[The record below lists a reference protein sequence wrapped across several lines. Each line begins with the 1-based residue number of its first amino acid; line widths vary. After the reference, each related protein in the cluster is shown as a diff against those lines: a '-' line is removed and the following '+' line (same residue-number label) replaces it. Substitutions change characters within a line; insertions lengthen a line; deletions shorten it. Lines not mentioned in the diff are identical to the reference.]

1 MSEPV
6 LFTPLTLRGLT
17 LPNRVVVS
25 PMCQYSAVAG
35 LANDWHLVNA
45 GSRAVGGAG
54 LFIVEASGVE
64 ARGRITP
71 ADLGIWSDDHIAPLR
86 RIVDFVHS
94 QGTKAGIQ
102 LAHAG
107 RKASCNL
114 PWLGGKQLSLD
125 NGGWQTV
132 APSALPFGESDR
144 PPAELTRDEIAE
156 LVQKFTEAARRAL
169 AAGFDLVEIHGA
181 HGYLLSEFLSPLA
194 NQRTDEYGGSFENR
208 TRFPLEVTD
217 AVRSVWPADRP
228 LFYRITASDWAEG
241 GWTAD
246 DTVRFARILK
256 QHGVDLL
263 DCSSGGTVAHQKIP
277 VGPGYQVPFA
287 GRVRNEAGLATGA
300 VGMITEAAQA
310 ESILSEGKADL
321 VLLAREMLRE
331 PYWAILA
338 AKQLGT
344 TPRVPPQY
352 QRAL

>member
-6 LFTPLTLRGLT
+6 LFSPLQLRGLK

-25 PMCQYSAVAG
+25 PMCQYSAVDG
-35 LANDWHLVNA
+35 VANDWHLVNA

-64 ARGRITP
+64 ARGRISP
-71 ADLGIWSDDHIAPLR
+71 GDLGLYDDGQIAPLR
-86 RIVDFVHS
+86 RIVDFLHS
-94 QGTKAGIQ
+94 QGTAAGIQ

-114 PWLGGKQLSLD
+114 PWLGGKQLSLEE
-125 NGGWQTV
+125 GGWQTV
-132 APSALPFGESDR
+132 APSAIPFAEGER
-144 PPAELTRDEIAE
+144 PPSELSKTELAE
-156 LVQKFTEAARRAL
+156 LVTKFAESTRRAL
-169 AAGFDLVEIHGA
+169 EAGFDVVEIHGA

-194 NQRTDEYGGSFENR
+194 NHRADEYGGSFENR

-217 AVRSVWPADRP
+217 AVRAAWPADKP
-228 LFYRITASDWAEG
+228 LFYRITSTDWAEG

-246 DTVRFARILK
+246 DTVRFAAILK

-263 DCSSGGTVAHQKIP
+263 DCSSGGTVAHAKIP
-277 VGPGYQVPFA
+277 VAPGYQVQFA
-287 GRVRNEAGLATGA
+287 ERVRNEAGLASGA
-300 VGMITEAAQA
+300 VGFITEAAQA
-310 ESILSEGKADL
+310 EAILAEGKADL

-338 AKQLGT
+338 AKQLGA
-344 TPRVPPQY
+344 TPHVPPQY

>member
-6 LFTPLTLRGLT
+6 LFSPLQLRGLT

-25 PMCQYSAVAG
+25 PMCQYSAVDG
-35 LANDWHLVNA
+35 VANNWHLVNA

-64 ARGRITP
+64 ARGRISP
-71 ADLGIWSDDHIAPLR
+71 GDLGVYDDGQIVPLR
-86 RIVDFVHS
+86 RIVDFLHS
-94 QGTKAGIQ
+94 QGTAAGIQ

-114 PWLGGKQLSLD
+114 PWLGGKQLTLEE
-125 NGGWQTV
+125 GGWQTV
-132 APSALPFGESDR
+132 APSAIPFAEGER
-144 PPAELTRDEIAE
+144 PPSELTKADLAD
-156 LVQKFTEAARRAL
+156 LVSKFVDGARRAL
-169 AAGFDLVEIHGA
+169 QAGFDVVEIHGA

-194 NQRTDEYGGSFENR
+194 NHRTDEYGGSFENR

-217 AVRSVWPADRP
+217 AVRAVWPAEKP
-228 LFYRITASDWAEG
+228 LFYRITSTDWAPG

-246 DTVRFARILK
+246 ETVRFAAILRAD
-256 QHGVDLL
+256 GVDLL
-263 DCSSGGTVAHQKIP
+263 DCSSGGTVPHAKIP
-277 VGPGYQVPFA
+277 AAPGYQVQFA
-287 GRVRNEAGLATGA
+287 ERVRKEAGLPTGA
-300 VGMITEAAQA
+300 VGFITEASQA
-310 ESILSEGKADL
+310 EAILTEGKADL

-338 AKQLGT
+338 AKQLGA
-344 TPRVPPQY
+344 TPHVPPQY